1 MSGKFDAAFSNE
13 TVDANSSVKHGGNLL
28 RINSRRSHRDPTPF
42 LQVVKRRE
50 TLERER
56 MQPDCSDKINS
67 TQTSNG
73 ADLGDVSDHVC
84 QKMHTFFT
92 IFGEMWMKKQRY
104 FLLKSNPKF
113 HIVRAKLGSY
123 CVMNMPFFHKEIP

>member
-84 QKMHTFFT
+84 QKMHTFCT
-92 IFGEMWMKKQRY
+92 IFGEMWMKKNKDIFSLNQ
-104 FLLKSNPKF
+104 
-113 HIVRAKLGSY
+113 
-123 CVMNMPFFHKEIP
+123 IPTSIL